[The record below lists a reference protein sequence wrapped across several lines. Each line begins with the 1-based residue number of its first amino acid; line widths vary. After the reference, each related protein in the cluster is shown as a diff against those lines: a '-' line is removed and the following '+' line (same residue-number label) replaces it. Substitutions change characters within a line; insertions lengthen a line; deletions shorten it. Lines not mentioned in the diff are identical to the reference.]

1 MSTEVRQFTVGT
13 DDDGIRLDRWFKRHL
28 PQVGFGTVSKW
39 ATHGSNRLLF
49 ERLAAGHGC
58 SKQTV
63 QRAAAWFATNWPAPL
78 EWPPGIPR
86 QEPLGA
92 R

>member
-1 MSTEVRQFTVGT
+1 MTREDLLLLAHILSRVRGVT
-13 DDDGIRLDRWFKRHL
+13 LD
-28 PQVGFGTVSKW
+28 TVSKW

-63 QRAAAWFATNWPAPL
+63 QRAAAWFDANWPKNV

-86 QEPLGA
+86 HERPGA